1 MAIMFMETEQ
11 VASKIMMVIKIVG
24 AIILAAIITTI
35 LLAVITWIHQT
46 IRTKASGDPSM
57 AVTTMTSA
65 IFSGRV
71 SHIRFQPKRH
81 SFAYPLFFC
90 LLDLTEVKKLFKG
103 NGKGHLPLMWPL
115 NYLFHFREEDHLKNG
130 EGLLQEEEQEQ
141 ASSASRDDSKFEDT
155 LSPRIRRL
163 VEERT
168 NGKFIPSKGEKK
180 IIYSACIHEKSPILH

>member
-1 MAIMFMETEQ
+1 MFMEPEQ
-11 VASKIMMVIKIVG
+11 VASKIMMALKIVG
-24 AIILAAIITTI
+24 AIILIVGITTI

-57 AVTTMTSA
+57 AVTAMTSA

-90 LLDLTEVKKLFKG
+90 LLDLTEVKTLFKG

-130 EGLLQEEEQEQ
+130 EGLVQEEEQEQ
-141 ASSASRDDSKFEDT
+141 ASSASHDDSKFEDT

-163 VEERT
+163 VKERT
-168 NGKFIPSKGEKK
+168 NGKFIPSKGEKWNK
-180 IIYSACIHEKSPILH
+180 CSACIQEKSTILY